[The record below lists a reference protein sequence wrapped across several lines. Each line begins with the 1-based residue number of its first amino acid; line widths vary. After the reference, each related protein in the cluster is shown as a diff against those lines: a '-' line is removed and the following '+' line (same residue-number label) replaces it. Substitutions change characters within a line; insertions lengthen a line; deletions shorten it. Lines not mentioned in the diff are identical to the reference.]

1 MKKLMLAVLVI
12 LICAMLVSC
21 APDPQWTES
30 QYKAKVLAV
39 QDQSFTDEEEGK
51 YYHTQFLT
59 IQFTEGPYAG
69 QVFET
74 DVFIDATNYTDI
86 ALYRQGDTI
95 EAMISTADDG
105 SISNI
110 SVVTLVRVPYVIVL
124 AIVFIALIGIIGRM
138 KGLKTVIALV
148 FTIAAVVFV
157 LVPLIANGYNPIIS
171 AALVCVVISVVT
183 LFTVGG
189 LNKKSL
195 ASVLGT
201 IGGLVCAALITLVFG
216 AFLRITGIDTSEV
229 EMLMIAQTDVI
240 FNYQGILTA
249 GILIGCI
256 GAVMDVAM
264 SISSSM
270 GEMAAIDPGLS
281 HHQLFTS
288 GITVGRD
295 IIGTMANTL
304 ILAYTGGSLMLM
316 VVWSVYGISFGDM
329 LNKGYIVLEVA
340 KSLCGSIGM
349 VMTIP
354 LTAFI
359 AARLVSF
366 QTPPAGRIGRTE
378 RRPGSAK

>member
-1 MKKLMLAVLVI
+1 MKKLILVVLVI
-12 LICAMLVSC
+12 MMCATLVSC
-21 APDPQWTES
+21 ASDPQWTES
-30 QYKAKVLAV
+30 QYKAKVLSV
-39 QDQSFTDEEEGK
+39 YDQSFTDEEAGK

-59 IQFTEGPYAG
+59 IEFTEGPYAG

-74 DVFIDATNYTDI
+74 DVFIDATNYTDV

-95 EAMISTADDG
+95 EAIVSTADDG
-105 SISNI
+105 SIDNI
-110 SVVTLVRVPYVIVL
+110 SVITLVRVPYVIVL
-124 AIVFIALIGIIGRM
+124 AAVFLVLIGLIGRM

-148 FTIAAVVFV
+148 FTVAAVVFV

-171 AALVCVVISVVT
+171 AALVCIVISVVT
-183 LFTVGG
+183 LLTVGG
-189 LNKKSL
+189 FNKKSL

-201 IGGLVCAALITLVFG
+201 IGGLICAAAITLVFS

-229 EMLMIAQTDVI
+229 EMLMVAQTDVV

-270 GEMAAIDPGLS
+270 GEMTAIDSTLS
-281 HHQLFTS
+281 HHQLFHS
-288 GITVGRD
+288 GMSVGRD

-349 VMTIP
+349 IMTIP

-359 AARLVSF
+359 ASRLVSL
-366 QTPPAGRIGRTE
+366 QTPAPDEPEPDTTEDNTPA
-378 RRPGSAK
+378 